1 MKKSFKQHH
10 ALLLISLFFFACEG
24 TKTEDCATTE
34 DGRGHVISVLPM
46 GTISAKFMND
56 FLADNN
62 IDIGVIPKSELS
74 ARQMQSIKGSL
85 EELPT
90 LIKIDFIDFSSV
102 SDEFKSIALMNTKDI
117 IFD

>member
-1 MKKSFKQHH
+1 MNSNNQIKHILHS
-10 ALLLISLFFFACEG
+10 ISKIVKENVDCKYKLFLFGSRAAG
-24 TKTEDCATTE
+24 T
-34 DGRGHVISVLPM
+34 
-46 GTISAKFMND
+46 ND
-56 FLADNN
+56 IKAD

-102 SDEFKSIALMNTKDI
+102 SDDFQSIALLNTKEI
-117 IFD
+117 VFD